1 MKNTRMFV
9 VLVLLLGFL
18 AACAQTGAVNPS
30 STPAPVLA
38 RIQQRGELV
47 VGTAASMPPLNM
59 TTKDGRIIGL
69 DIDLA
74 NFIADSMDVKLR
86 KEKMLFKDLLPA
98 LETGK
103 VDMVIS
109 GLTITA
115 ERNTRVAFVGPYY
128 ISGKG
133 VLTSVAT
140 LASITDPDDL
150 DKKEFKITALEG
162 STSER
167 FVKIQLPHA
176 VYMPAKDYD
185 AGVKMV
191 IEGTVDAM
199 IADHPICVIS
209 VARYPQ
215 HDLFTIVSPFTYEPI
230 GIALPAGDPL
240 FVNLVDNLLN
250 SVAGS
255 GALDRATRYWFEK
268 GEWFDQL
275 P

>member
-1 MKNTRMFV
+1 MKKARVFV
-9 VLVLLLGFL
+9 VLVLMLGFL
-18 AACAQTGAVNPS
+18 AACTTGGQVYSSS
-30 STPAPVLA
+30 STAPVLA
-38 RIQQRGELV
+38 RIEKRGELV

-74 NFIADSMDVKLR
+74 NYLADSADVKLR
-86 KEKMLFKDLLPA
+86 IEKMLFKDLLPA
-98 LETGK
+98 LEAGK

-109 GLTITA
+109 GMTITA
-115 ERNTRVAFVGPYY
+115 ERNARVAFVGPYY

-140 LASITDPDDL
+140 LSSITSPDDL
-150 DKKEFKITALEG
+150 DKKEFKLTALAG

-167 FVKIQLPHA
+167 FVKIQMPEA
-176 VYMPAKDYD
+176 TYMPAADYD
-185 AGVKMV
+185 AGVQMV
-191 IEGTVDAM
+191 IDGTVDAM
-199 IADHPICVIS
+199 IADHPICIIS

-215 HDLFTIVSPFTYEPI
+215 HDLFTIVSPFTYEPL

-250 SVAGS
+250 SVEGS
-255 GALDRATRYWFEK
+255 GALDRARRYWFGQ

>member
-1 MKNTRMFV
+1 MKKARMVV
-9 VLVLLLGFL
+9 VLVLMLGFL
-18 AACAQTGAVNPS
+18 AACTHGGALYTS
-30 STPAPVLA
+30 SNPAPVLA
-38 RIQQRGELV
+38 RIQQKGELV

-74 NFIADSMDVKLR
+74 NYIADSLNVRLK

-98 LETGK
+98 LEAGK

-109 GLTITA
+109 GVTITA
-115 ERNTRVAFVGPYY
+115 ERNSKVAFVGPYY

-133 VLTSVAT
+133 VLTSMAT
-140 LASITDPDDL
+140 LASITSPDDL

-167 FVKIQLPHA
+167 FVQLQMPQA
-176 VYMPAKDYD
+176 AYKPAKDYD
-185 AGVKMV
+185 EGVKMV
-191 IEGTVDAM
+191 IDGTVDAM

-250 SVAGS
+250 SIEGS

>member
-1 MKNTRMFV
+1 MKRTRVFV
-9 VLVLLLGFL
+9 VLLILLGFL
-18 AACAQTGAVNPS
+18 YACTQTGSVYSPS
-30 STPAPVLA
+30 SPAPVLA

-74 NFIADSMDVKLR
+74 NYIADSMNVRLR
-86 KEKMLFKDLLPA
+86 IEKMLFKELLPA
-98 LETGK
+98 LEAGR

-109 GLTITA
+109 GMTITA
-115 ERNTRVAFVGPYY
+115 ERNANVAFVGPYY

-140 LASITDPDDL
+140 LSSITSPDDL
-150 DKKEFKITALEG
+150 DKKQFKITALAG

-167 FVKIQLPHA
+167 FVRHQMPKA
-176 VYMPAKDYD
+176 VYTPAKDYD
-185 AGVKMV
+185 EGVGMV
-191 IEGTVDAM
+191 IAGTVDAM

-215 HDLFTIVSPFTYEPI
+215 HDLFTIVSPFTYEPL
-230 GIALPAGDPL
+230 GIAMPAGDPL
-240 FVNLVDNLLN
+240 LVNLVDNLLN

-255 GALDRATRYWFEK
+255 GALDRATLYWFEK

>member
-1 MKNTRMFV
+1 MNKARM
-9 VLVLLLGFL
+9 LVILALIMGFL
-18 AACAQTGAVNPS
+18 TACTYGSATTTS
-30 STPAPVLA
+30 SSAAPVLS
-38 RIQQRGELV
+38 RVQQRGELV

-74 NFIADSMDVKLR
+74 NYIADSMNVRLR
-86 KEKMLFKDLLPA
+86 IEKMLFKDLLPA
-98 LETGK
+98 LEAGK

-109 GLTITA
+109 GVTITA
-115 ERNTRVAFVGPYY
+115 ERNAKVAFVGPYY
-128 ISGKG
+128 VSGKG

-140 LASITDPDDL
+140 LSSITSPDDL
-150 DKKEFKITALEG
+150 DKKQFKITALEG

-167 FVKIQLPHA
+167 FVRHQMPKA
-176 VYMPAKDYD
+176 VYKPAIDYD

-191 IEGTVDAM
+191 IDGSVDAM
-199 IADHPICVIS
+199 VADHPICVIS

-215 HDLFTIVSPFTYEPI
+215 HDLFTIVSPFTFEPL

-240 FVNLVDNLLN
+240 FVNLIDNLLN
-250 SVAGS
+250 SIAGS
-255 GALDRATRYWFEK
+255 GALERATRYWFEK

>member
-1 MKNTRMFV
+1 MKKARV
-9 VLVLLLGFL
+9 LIVLVLMLGFL
-18 AACAQTGAVNPS
+18 AACTHSGAVNTSS
-30 STPAPVLA
+30 STAPVLA
-38 RIQQRGELV
+38 RIEKRGELV

-74 NFIADSMDVKLR
+74 NYLADSANVKLR
-86 KEKMLFKDLLPA
+86 IEKMLFKDLLPA
-98 LETGK
+98 LEAGK

-109 GLTITA
+109 GMTITA
-115 ERNTRVAFVGPYY
+115 ERNARVAFVGPYY

-140 LASITDPDDL
+140 LSSITSPDDL
-150 DKKEFKITALEG
+150 DKKDFKITALEG

-167 FVKIQLPHA
+167 FIRYQMPKA
-176 VYMPAKDYD
+176 VYKPAKDYD
-185 AGVKMV
+185 EGVQMV
-191 IEGTVDAM
+191 IDGKVHAM
-199 IADHPICVIS
+199 VADHPICVIS
-209 VARYPQ
+209 VARYPE
-215 HDLFTIVSPFTYEPI
+215 HDLFTIVSPFTYEPL

-240 FVNLVDNLLN
+240 LVNLVDNLLN
-250 SVAGS
+250 SVTAS
-255 GALDRATRYWFEK
+255 GALERATRRWFQK

>member
-1 MKNTRMFV
+1 M
-9 VLVLLLGFL
+9 LGFL
-18 AACAQTGAVNPS
+18 GACAQMGAVNS
-30 STPAPVLA
+30 SSSPAPVLD
-38 RIQQRGELV
+38 RIQKRGELV

-74 NFIADSMDVKLR
+74 NYIADSLDVRLR

-98 LETGK
+98 LESGK

-109 GLTITA
+109 GVTITA
-115 ERNTRVAFVGPYY
+115 ERNAKVAFVGPYY

-140 LASITDPDDL
+140 LSSITSPDDL

-167 FVKIQLPHA
+167 FVKIQMPTA
-176 VYMPAKDYD
+176 VYTPAEDYD
-185 AGVKMV
+185 AGVQMV
-191 IEGTVDAM
+191 IEGKVDAM

-215 HDLFTIVSPFTYEPI
+215 HDLFTIVSPFTYEPL

-240 FVNLVDNLLN
+240 LVNLVDNLLD
-250 SVAGS
+250 SIAGS
-255 GALDRATRYWFEK
+255 GALEDATRYWFEK

>member
-1 MKNTRMFV
+1 MKNARLFV
-9 VLVLLLGFL
+9 VLVLILGFL
-18 AACAQTGAVNPS
+18 AACAQTGAVSTSS
-30 STPAPVLA
+30 STAPVLA

-74 NFIADSMDVKLR
+74 NFIADSLGVRLR

-98 LETGK
+98 LEAGK

-109 GLTITA
+109 AVTITA

-140 LASITDPDDL
+140 LASITEPDDL
-150 DKKEFKITALEG
+150 DKKEFKITALAG

-167 FVKIQLPHA
+167 FVKIQMPKA
-176 VYMPAKDYD
+176 VYKPADDYD
-185 AGVKMV
+185 AGVQMV
-191 IEGTVDAM
+191 IDGTVDAM

-240 FVNLVDNLLN
+240 FVNLVDNLLG
-250 SVAGS
+250 SVEGS
-255 GALDRATRYWFEK
+255 GALENATRYWFEK

>member
-1 MKNTRMFV
+1 MKKTRLFV
-9 VLVLLLGFL
+9 FLVLMLGFL
-18 AACAQTGAVNPS
+18 AACTQTGVVNPS
-30 STPAPVLA
+30 SSTAPVLA
-38 RIQQRGELV
+38 RIEERGELV

-74 NFIADSMDVKLR
+74 NYLADSADVKLR
-86 KEKMLFKDLLPA
+86 IEKMLFKDLLPA
-98 LETGK
+98 LEAGK

-109 GLTITA
+109 GMTITA
-115 ERNTRVAFVGPYY
+115 ERNARVAFVGPYY

-140 LASITDPDDL
+140 LASITSPDDL
-150 DKKEFKITALEG
+150 DKKDFKITALEG

-167 FVKIQLPHA
+167 FVKIQ
-176 VYMPAKDYD
+176 MPEAIYKPAPDYD

-191 IEGTVDAM
+191 IDGTVDAM

-215 HDLFTIVSPFTYEPI
+215 HDLFTIVSPFTYEPL

-240 FVNLVDNLLN
+240 FVNLVENLLD
-250 SVAGS
+250 SVVGS
-255 GALDRATRYWFEK
+255 GALDRATRYWFEQ

>member
-1 MKNTRMFV
+1 MKTTRMFV

-98 LETGK
+98 LEAGK

-199 IADHPICVIS
+199 IADHPICVVS

-215 HDLFTIVSPFTYEPI
+215 HELFTIVSPFTYEPI

>member
-1 MKNTRMFV
+1 MKKARVFV
-9 VLVLLLGFL
+9 VLVLMLGLF
-18 AACAQTGAVNPS
+18 AACTQNSAVSTS
-30 STPAPVLA
+30 SSPAMVLA
-38 RIQQRGELV
+38 RIQERGELV

-74 NFIADSMDVKLR
+74 NYIADSMDVKLR
-86 KEKMLFKDLLPA
+86 IEKMLFKDLLPA
-98 LETGK
+98 LESGK

-109 GLTITA
+109 GMTITA
-115 ERNTRVAFVGPYY
+115 ERNAKVAFVGPYY

-133 VLTSVAT
+133 VLTSIAT
-140 LASITDPDDL
+140 LSSITSPDDL
-150 DKKEFKITALEG
+150 DKKQFKITALAG

-167 FVKIQLPHA
+167 FVKIQMRKAL
-176 VYMPAKDYD
+176 YKPAKDYD
-185 AGVKMV
+185 EGVQMV
-191 IEGTVDAM
+191 IDGAVDAM
-199 IADHPICVIS
+199 VADHPICVIS

-215 HDLFTIVSPFTYEPI
+215 HELFTIVSPFTYEPL

-250 SVAGS
+250 SITGS
-255 GALDRATRYWFEK
+255 GALDRATLYWFDK

>member
-1 MKNTRMFV
+1 MKKARVFV
-9 VLVLLLGFL
+9 ALVLMLGFL
-18 AACAQTGAVNPS
+18 AACTTTGGFS
-30 STPAPVLA
+30 SSSPAPVLA
-38 RIQQRGELV
+38 RIQERGELV

-74 NFIADSMDVKLR
+74 NFIADSLDVKLR

-98 LETGK
+98 LEAGK

-115 ERNTRVAFVGPYY
+115 ERNTKVAFVGPYY

-133 VLTSVAT
+133 VLTSIAT
-140 LASITDPDDL
+140 LSSISSPDAL
-150 DKKEFKITALEG
+150 DKKEFKITALDG

-167 FVKIQLPHA
+167 FVEIQMPQA
-176 VYMPAKDYD
+176 VYMPAADYD
-185 AGVKMV
+185 AGVQMV
-191 IEGTVDAM
+191 IDGTVDAM
-199 IADHPICVIS
+199 VADHPICIIS

-250 SVAGS
+250 SVEGS
-255 GALDRATRYWFEK
+255 GALERARRYWFQQ

>member
-1 MKNTRMFV
+1 MKQARVFV
-9 VLVLLLGFL
+9 VLVLLAGFL
-18 AACAQTGAVNPS
+18 AACSQIGAVQPS
-30 STPAPVLA
+30 SSAGPVLA
-38 RIQQRGELV
+38 KIQQRGELV

-74 NFIADSMDVKLR
+74 NYIADSLGVRLK

-98 LETGK
+98 LEGGK

-109 GLTITA
+109 GVTITA

-128 ISGKG
+128 VSGKG

-140 LASITDPDDL
+140 LASITDPDAL
-150 DKKEFKITALEG
+150 DKRDFTITALAG

-167 FVKIQLPHA
+167 FVKIQMPKA
-176 VYMPAKDYD
+176 VYKPAQDYD
-185 AGVKMV
+185 EGVQMV
-191 IEGTVDAM
+191 IAGTVDAM
-199 IADHPICVIS
+199 VADHPICVVS

-240 FVNLVDNLLN
+240 FVNLVDNLLD

-255 GALDRATRYWFEK
+255 GALDNAMRYWFEE

>member
-1 MKNTRMFV
+1 MKKATMFV
-9 VLVLLLGFL
+9 VLVLMLGLLS
-18 AACAQTGAVNPS
+18 ACTTIGGVS
-30 STPAPVLA
+30 SSSPAPVLA

-47 VGTAASMPPLNM
+47 VATAASMPPLNM
-59 TTKDGRIIGL
+59 TTRDGRVIGL

-74 NFIADSMDVKLR
+74 NYIADSLDVRLR
-86 KEKMLFKDLLPA
+86 KEKMLFKELLPA
-98 LETGK
+98 LEAGK

-109 GLTITA
+109 GMTITA

-140 LASITDPDDL
+140 LASITSPDDL
-150 DKKEFKITALEG
+150 DKKEFKVTALEG

-167 FVKIQLPHA
+167 FVKIQ
-176 VYMPAKDYD
+176 MPRAIYKPAADYD
-185 AGVKMV
+185 AGVQMV
-191 IEGTVDAM
+191 IDGSVDAM
-199 IADHPICVIS
+199 IADHPICVVS

-215 HDLFTIVSPFTYEPI
+215 HDLFTIVSPFTYEPL
-230 GIALPAGDPL
+230 GIALPARDPL

-250 SVAGS
+250 SVEGS
-255 GALDRATRYWFEK
+255 GALERAIRYWFEE

>member
-1 MKNTRMFV
+1 MKPARVFV
-9 VLVLLLGFL
+9 VLVLMLGFL
-18 AACAQTGAVNPS
+18 SACAQTGAMYS
-30 STPAPVLA
+30 SSSPAPVLA

-74 NFIADSMDVKLR
+74 NYIADSMNVRLKI
-86 KEKMLFKDLLPA
+86 EKMLFKDLLPA
-98 LETGK
+98 LEAGK

-109 GLTITA
+109 GMTITA
-115 ERNTRVAFVGPYY
+115 ERNATVAFVGPYY

-140 LASITDPDDL
+140 LSSITSPDDL
-150 DKKEFKITALEG
+150 DKKQFKITALEG

-167 FVKIQLPHA
+167 FVKHQMPKA
-176 VYMPAKDYD
+176 VYTPAKDYD
-185 AGVKMV
+185 EGVDMV
-191 IEGTVDAM
+191 IAGTVDAM
-199 IADHPICVIS
+199 VADHPICVIS

-215 HDLFTIVSPFTYEPI
+215 HDLFTIVSPFTYEPL

-240 FVNLVDNLLN
+240 LVNLVDNLLN
-250 SVAGS
+250 SVEGS
-255 GALDRATRYWFEK
+255 GALSRARMYWFEK
-268 GEWFDQL
+268 GEWFGQL